1 MLPVERRVD
10 AEVRRRPSVCVEA
23 VVRNEPGEL
32 RARDLRLRRL
42 DRIEHGPRLERIRA
56 PPGLRARERSGHRF
70 APPRSAQRLR
80 ERIPHSD
87 VICLL
92 PSVLRVARG
101 SRRLP
106 ERDARV
112 PVFARIERELLAR
125 QLAVLPAAVERMA
138 EHVPPCA
145 DLVDSPYQLHLPA
158 PPFPPKRPRAP
169 ILRERAS
176 RSARPPVTAPRR
188 ETAPTAGPVKPA
200 RVSAVAPTTSG
211 GPRRVQPRRLRS
223 SHRGRRFDPC
233 PARHRSLLRLSGCAF
248 FEHRCE
254 HPANQALEVRLAR
267 RVVSEYRGHRLQGGS
282 LAERRSRTNRFL
294 QAVDCPADVLGGFW
308 KPEPRPPVGTGAR
321 VG

>member
-10 AEVRRRPSVCVEA
+10 AEVRRRPSVWVEA

-56 PPGLRARERSGHRF
+56 LPGLRARERSGHRF

-92 PSVLRVARG
+92 ASVLRVARG
-101 SRRLP
+101 SRRLR
-106 ERDARV
+106 ERDDRV
-112 PVFARIERELLAR
+112 PVFARVGRELPAR

-145 DLVDSPYQLHLPA
+145 DLVDSPYQLHVPT
-158 PPFPPKRPRAP
+158 PFPPKQPRAR
-169 ILRERAS
+169 ILRDRAS

-188 ETAPTAGPVKPA
+188 ETAPTAGPV
-200 RVSAVAPTTSG
+200 
-211 GPRRVQPRRLRS
+211 
-223 SHRGRRFDPC
+223 
-233 PARHRSLLRLSGCAF
+233 
-248 FEHRCE
+248 
-254 HPANQALEVRLAR
+254 
-267 RVVSEYRGHRLQGGS
+267 
-282 LAERRSRTNRFL
+282 RSRPGSR
-294 QAVDCPADVLGGFW
+294 
-308 KPEPRPPVGTGAR
+308 R
-321 VG
+321 